1 MNPLSPHEVPQEF
14 LTFQASP
21 ETPTKRTPWLR
32 EALQL
37 LKIPDLYP
45 DQLVASTATE
55 IGLPATALAKVLQ
68 SLMSVNP
75 EILNG
80 PPADF

>member
-1 MNPLSPHEVPQEF
+1 
-14 LTFQASP
+14 
-21 ETPTKRTPWLR
+21 
-32 EALQL
+32 L
-37 LKIPDLYP
+37 LKTPFLYA

-55 IGLPATALAKVLQ
+55 MGLPERLLAKVVQ

-80 PPADF
+80 PVAILHACLAATYGYTDS